1 MILYDTLTA
10 QKREFKPILGNRVNI
25 YVCGI
30 TPYAETHIGHALSY
44 VMFDVLRRYLEFQG
58 YEIQFVQNFTDI
70 DDKIIARANEQGIS
84 TEELARI
91 YIEDYFEA
99 MDSLNVKRADHYP
112 MATIEMPKIIE
123 IISSLIDQGYAYPS
137 SGDVNFRVT
146 KDPEYG
152 KLSHRTIDS
161 MLEWANEELTE
172 NKDHPLDFALWKGT
186 KPGEP
191 SWDSPWGAGRPGWH
205 IECTAMAIRYLGNTI
220 DIHGGGQDL
229 IFPHHENEIAQS
241 EGYTGDKPFVG
252 TWMHNGLLHL
262 GNDKMSKSLGNL
274 VTVKEALSNHSSDA
288 LRLLFLSSHY
298 RSPLTYSESLVESS
312 DRARQRL
319 VNALKPRQTE
329 IESELDGLKT
339 ALGVDVSTYQD
350 RFEEEFGIDTQSY
363 QLRFT
368 SALDDDLNTPQ
379 AIAVIFELAR
389 EINRYKGMDVEVSS
403 AQDCLRKLAGI
414 LGLSLNSTMSEPS
427 NKSEANEFINLL
439 VSIRTELRTEK
450 NWSLADK
457 IRDELDGMGV
467 ILEDS
472 SSGTQWEFKD

>member
-10 QKREFKPILGNRVNI
+10 QKRAFKPIQGKKVNI

-58 YEIQFVQNFTDI
+58 YEIKFVQNFTDI
-70 DDKIIARANEQGIS
+70 DDKIITRANEQGIS
-84 TEELARI
+84 TEELANR
-91 YIEDYFEA
+91 YIEDYFES
-99 MDSLNVKRADHYP
+99 MDSLNIKRADHYP
-112 MATIEMPKIIE
+112 MATTEIPTIIE

-152 KLSHRTIDS
+152 KLSHRTIAS
-161 MLEWANEELTE
+161 MLEWANEDLTE
-172 NKDHPLDFALWKGT
+172 NKDHPLDFALWKGA

-241 EGYTGDKPFVG
+241 EGYTGDKPFVT

-274 VTVKEALSNHSSDA
+274 VTVKEALSTHTSDA

-319 VNALKPRQTE
+319 VNALKPRQ
-329 IESELDGLKT
+329 IQISSELDGLKT

-368 SALDDDLNTPQ
+368 AALDDDLNTPQ
-379 AIAVIFELAR
+379 AVAVIFELAR
-389 EINRYKGMDVEVSS
+389 EINRYKGMDVEVAG
-403 AQDCLRKLAGI
+403 AQDCLKKLAGI
-414 LGLSLNSTMSEPS
+414 LGLSLDLTVTETSDR
-427 NKSEANEFINLL
+427 SEANEFIDLL
-439 VSIRTELRTEK
+439 VSIRTELRTER
-450 NWSLADK
+450 NWDLADR
-457 IRDELDGMGV
+457 IRNKLDEMGV
-467 ILEDS
+467 LLEDS